1 VLVLVL
7 VLVIEVTCCSC
18 SSILVVVVVVIE
30 AFLGLVIGLVVVVVV
45 SGGRPLHLSSGSTV
59 FKKYRNSLAQYPSHM
74 LFSCSFSD
82 PAAPLCIYSP
92 LLQLLVIIQRR
103 LAHSVCE
110 LFTRKA
116 NPNAVGKSSLDD
128 YNELQE

>member
-1 VLVLVL
+1 M
-7 VLVIEVTCCSC
+7 
-18 SSILVVVVVVIE
+18 VVVVVIK
-30 AFLGLVIGLVVVVVV
+30 AFLGLVMGLVVVVVVVV

-59 FKKYRNSLAQYPSHM
+59 IKKYRNSLAQYPSHM

-82 PAAPLCIYSP
+82 PFAPLCIYSP